1 MNHQQFIY
9 TIPNSIPD
17 ETCHEIIVM
26 FENEQ
31 TNPGVIHSGLNK
43 LVKDTD
49 DFVIP
54 KNSHKWNNIR
64 QMLENELEKNV
75 NKYFKKLTIN
85 IFTQN
90 DYDFMNNTNS
100 WISVLMIQRYIK
112 NQGKYVYHND
122 FSLNNDK
129 SYRIIT
135 YLWYLNDV
143 EEGGETE
150 FWDGEFKIKPEKG
163 KLLLFPSTW
172 TFPHSGKMPISSNKY
187 IITGWLYVNFD

>member
-9 TIPNSIPD
+9 TMLNSIPD
-17 ETCHEIIVM
+17 ETCHEIIEM
-26 FENEQ
+26 FENEE
-31 TNPGVIHSGLNK
+31 TNPGVTYSGLNK

-49 DFVIP
+49 DFIIP
-54 KNSHKWNNIR
+54 KNSKWNNIR
-64 QMLENELEKNV
+64 QMLENELENHVK
-75 NKYFKKLTIN
+75 KYFKKITIN
-85 IFTQN
+85 IFTKN
-90 DYDFMNNTNS
+90 DYEFMNNTNS
-100 WISVLMIQRYIK
+100 YISVLMIQRYIK
-112 NQGKYVYHND
+112 NQGKYIYHND

-150 FWDGEFKIKPEKG
+150 FWDGELKIKPEKG
-163 KLLLFPSTW
+163 KLLLFPATW

-187 IITGWLYVNFD
+187 IITGWLYVNL